1 MTFQRNSDRMDYV
14 RFWLDLLYL
23 ADMKLKN
30 MIKENSLGIFINE
43 FSHDNCTKIG
53 LTEYLITCVLVT

>member
-14 RFWLDLLYL
+14 RLWLDLLYL

-30 MIKENSLGIFINE
+30 MIKETLELDIFI
-43 FSHDNCTKIG
+43 KII
-53 LTEYLITCVLVT
+53 L

>member
-30 MIKENSLGIFINE
+30 MIKETLELDIFI
-43 FSHDNCTKIG
+43 KII
-53 LTEYLITCVLVT
+53 L